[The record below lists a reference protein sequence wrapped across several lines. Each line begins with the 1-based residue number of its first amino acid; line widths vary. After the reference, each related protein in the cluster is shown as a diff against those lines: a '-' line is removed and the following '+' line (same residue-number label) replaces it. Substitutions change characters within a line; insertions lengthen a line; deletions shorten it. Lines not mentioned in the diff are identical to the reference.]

1 MKLKLGEKTCASLV
15 VHGSTTAAATRARA
29 VAEQMKRAMPVNVC
43 LPTMQAGCVLAAHS
57 IAGWYLQLI
66 DAVVGPKVV
75 LDVELQPIL
84 PVVGSGIGIGTGI
97 GTAIAMGIPIVVPV
111 GTGVGTVA
119 SSAARCSRWR
129 IVTPSSGS
137 CRHLTLAE
145 ALRIVGASS
154 HL

>member
-1 MKLKLGEKTCASLV
+1 MGKKTYASLV

-29 VAEQMKRAMPVNVC
+29 VAEQMIQAMPENVC
-43 LPTMQAGCVLAAHS
+43 LPTMQAGRVLVAHS
-57 IAGWYLQLI
+57 SAGRNLQLI
-66 DAVVGPKVV
+66 DAVVRPKVV
-75 LDVELQPIL
+75 PDIELQLIL
-84 PVVGSGIGIGTGI
+84 TVVGIVIGIGTGT
-97 GTAIAMGIPIVVPV
+97 GIAMGRPIVVPV

-119 SSAARCSRWR
+119 TSAARCYRWR

-137 CRHLTLAE
+137 CRHLTMAE